1 MQGIHSLHQLAPV
14 RVEALQP
21 QPDSRSWHPAHSPVS
36 LQLAPWLKVCG
47 ALSRSREGPPTTGAT
62 TLTHSSSWSEGAYTC
77 RLTRV
82 AGTQVY
88 SWHFPRNWHSVHEVC
103 RTLSTSRELSPP
115 TTTDVRTPICSSSWH
130 HHQRAYTPALT
141 SAAGTSFTLTH
152 TGLARSS
159 RDRGCKYTE
168 RQLRKDLMRK
178 QEGRSVVIRV

>member
-1 MQGIHSLHQLAPV
+1 MSSSHVTSTRTCSSKTPCRPSLGKIETQSLQQLAPGTQVATHGPTPAAGVEPPHSHCSLQQLVFKHVTPVPWLGVKDPYTFQQVMQGIHSLHQLAPV

-88 SWHFPRNWHSVHEVC
+88 S
-103 RTLSTSRELSPP
+103 
-115 TTTDVRTPICSSSWH
+115 
-130 HHQRAYTPALT
+130 
-141 SAAGTSFTLTH
+141 
-152 TGLARSS
+152 
-159 RDRGCKYTE
+159 
-168 RQLRKDLMRK
+168 
-178 QEGRSVVIRV
+178 